1 MANGLGGLDPNAA
14 DALARSFMSSSQ
26 QLVRSEAA
34 IRYAMYQAW
43 WAGPAA
49 NAFRNQWDNGLA
61 AHLRQA
67 SQLLTQASTTVTKNL
82 REQIAAS
89 STGVTIAPV
98 EVGTIEFVAVTAV
111 TGAFSAIPG
120 ISAGSNVATVAAAW
134 AALTPAQRAE
144 LIALSPERIGNLD
157 GIPPADRIA
166 ANRIQMER
174 DLANGTGDT
183 ALLKNLLDSN
193 SQVILYRPADGQI
206 AIVHGNIATANTV
219 IVTVPGTGTH
229 MGDYGVGST
238 ENRRALELQQ
248 RAQQISG
255 QDVAVVAWLGYHAPQ
270 WNIAENPGK
279 ASMAIDGGVSLA
291 SFGAGLGITG
301 DQRLTVVGH
310 SYGSTVVGYGVRDG
324 LAADNI
330 IVMGSP
336 GMSVNNVGD
345 LNAKPGA
352 EVFAMRNTLD
362 PVGGL
367 NAFGTEPT
375 SLAFGA
381 QRLATVSDG
390 IFTHS
395 DYWTHDNLNQ
405 IALAATDGKPNVV
418 YGPQSVGEAFVAP
431 QQLISG
437 YVNNGIDQV
446 QKFIPTPL
454 DGFIDDTQ
462 HVSQTLAGAVN
473 TFTTEKVDIAV
484 GGLKKVGGA
493 AVRAAQETGE
503 ALTNA
508 AVTGGKALS
517 HGAEAV
523 GSAVA
528 DAGGAVLHTGGKAVG
543 DLVDWLS
550 GDDE

>member
-1 MANGLGGLDPNAA
+1 MTTGLGGLDPTAA
-14 DALARSFMSSSQ
+14 DALARSLMVSSQ
-26 QLVRSEAA
+26 QLNSSEVA
-34 IRYAMYQAW
+34 IRTALYQAW

-49 NAFRNQWDNGLA
+49 NSFRSQWDAGLA
-61 AHLRQA
+61 ARLRQA
-67 SQLLTQASTTVTKNL
+67 AQLLSQGSTTVTKNL
-82 REQIAAS
+82 REQLDAS
-89 STGVTIAPV
+89 RDGVTIGAV
-98 EVGTIEFVAVTAV
+98 HVGTFVGTSLM
-111 TGAFSAIPG
+111 TGALSGAT
-120 ISAGSNVATVAAAW
+120 SLVSNGSSPASAAATW
-134 AALTPAQRAE
+134 S
-144 LIALSPERIGNLD
+144 ALSPSERAALMESSPGLIGNLD
-157 GIPPADRIA
+157 GIPPTDRIA

-183 ALLKNLLDSN
+183 AMLKRLLDSHT
-193 SQVILYRPADGQI
+193 QVILYRPADGQI
-206 AIVHGNIATANTV
+206 AIVHGNIATAHTV

-229 MGDYGVGST
+229 MGDYTENGI

-248 RAQQISG
+248 RAEQVSG

-270 WNIAENPGK
+270 WNVGENPGK

-291 SFGAGLGITG
+291 SFGSGLGITG

-336 GMSVNNVGD
+336 GMSVNNVND
-345 LNAKPGA
+345 LNAKSGA
-352 EVFAMRNTLD
+352 DVFAMRSTLD

-375 SLAFGA
+375 SLSFGA
-381 QRLATVSDG
+381 QRLATNSNG

-418 YGPQSVGEAFVAP
+418 YGPQSLGEVVVAP
-431 QQLISG
+431 QQMLRG
-437 YVNNGIDQV
+437 LVNNGIDSV
-446 QKFIPTPL
+446 QTFIPTPL
-454 DGFIDDTQ
+454 DGLIDGSQ
-462 HVSQTLAGAVN
+462 HVAQTVSGVVD
-473 TFTTEKVDIAV
+473 TVTTEVVDGTVKGVKAV
-484 GGLKKVGGA
+484 GGAVVGVGKA
-493 AVRAAQETGE
+493 AVHGVEAA
-503 ALTNA
+503 
-508 AVTGGKALS
+508 
-517 HGAEAV
+517 

-528 DAGGAVLHTGGKAVG
+528 DAGGAVLKTGGKAVDG
-543 DLVDWLS
+543 LVDWLS